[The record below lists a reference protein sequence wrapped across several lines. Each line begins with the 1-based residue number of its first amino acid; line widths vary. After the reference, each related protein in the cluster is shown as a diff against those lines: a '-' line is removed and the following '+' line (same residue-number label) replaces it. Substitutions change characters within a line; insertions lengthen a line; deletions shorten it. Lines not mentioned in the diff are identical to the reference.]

1 MSYSR
6 WSYST
11 WYTFWSWLGDD
22 TVCEFK
28 LPTKSLKD
36 AQVFEICDF
45 PSYYIT
51 YGELMSDGLYTILER
66 VQAYYQQSHIKF
78 TDQVPYIKNPTKEE
92 MDELG
97 IYLLEFVRDVDEHF
111 KWYNFFRY
119 EWYYPLINK
128 IANFKWFKQ

>member
-6 WSYST
+6 WSHST
-11 WYTFWSWLGDD
+11 WYTFWSGAGESTDY
-22 TVCEFK
+22 K

-51 YGELMSDGLYTILER
+51 YGELMNDGLYTILER
-66 VQAYYQQSHIKF
+66 VQAYYRQSHSRF
-78 TDQVPYIKNPTKEE
+78 TDHIPYIKSPTKEE

-97 IYLLEFVRDVDEHF
+97 SYLLEFVKDVDDHF

-119 EWYYPLINK
+119 EWYYPVRNK
-128 IANFKWFKQ
+128 IRRYIGL

>member
-11 WYTFWSWLGDD
+11 WYTFWSSLGDD

-51 YGELMSDGLYTILER
+51 YSELMNDGLYTILER

-78 TDQVPYIKNPTKEE
+78 TDQVPYIKNPTEEE

-97 IYLLEFVRDVDEHF
+97 SYLLEFVKDVDDHF

-119 EWYYPLINK
+119 EWYYPVRNK
-128 IANFKWFKQ
+128 IRRYIGL